1 MKHIQTFNEF
11 ITESIDPESGVTGL
25 INTALGPK
33 QGRVVISG
41 PSVEKNQDR
50 ILAAV
55 LAIDKTGRAEFF
67 AKTGK
72 IVGVIANAALKDL
85 QKELRRIDGSLTAEI
100 KTKSLK

>member
-1 MKHIQTFNEF
+1 MLHIPSFKDF
-11 ITESIDPESGVTGL
+11 IAESIYTESGIAGL

-55 LAIDKTGRAEFF
+55 LAVDKTGRAEFF

-100 KTKSLK
+100 KTKSLR